1 MSEHALLDDDGDG
14 KGSPAPDPDA
24 GDGARARAFV
34 QAGPAARAAAAAT
47 PELRALYETRQ
58 RLERQIDALRARRAS
73 MDSVAYET
81 ELERLLVELA
91 ETNQQIRRL
100 EGGGL

>member
-1 MSEHALLDDDGDG
+1 MSLYDDVGGAPTFERLVHAFYEG
-14 KGSPAPDPDA
+14 
-24 GDGARARAFV
+24 V
-34 QAGPAARAAAAAT
+34 AAD
-47 PELRALYETRQ
+47 PELRALYETRE
-58 RLERQIDALRARRAS
+58 RLERQISALRARRAS

-100 EGGGL
+100 EGGREP